1 MKTLACLLILPE
13 LKDINHVTRWEEN
26 VQWANTIYNQY
37 PYPDTSTIDIEK
49 RWALGYVAWQRL
61 IDYNKNSNIKI
72 YFVRTDYRLERD
84 SYAIENNIITVGFS
98 SSYGHI
104 LYKTLIGFKILSDFD
119 FVVRGNINTI
129 IDIFSLYEFIKPIR
143 TTNVFTSP
151 FWEGGD
157 YAFGY
162 FILLSKDIVS
172 YLANVNITDDPRW
185 LSEDTADDYELS
197 RLILKKHIQIML
209 FDCDVP
215 WTNVSAPKPIITKRN
230 KYGIRFDDM
239 DTSSTILNELK
250 IVPDSVFLYRI
261 RNLQDKQYIPVYKQI
276 IKHIWN
282 KVVKQTYSNLVVY
295 NEAGYKVPH
304 LEYERDEQ
312 LLVSHY
318 IRETDVVLE
327 LGARYGSVS
336 CIINKILK
344 NKRHQVSV
352 EPDNTVWEALERT
365 KRENKCDFLIYKGII
380 SSKNY
385 DLKLNGYGSTVDITH
400 TISNMETISS
410 TNISLPELQTTTG
423 LKFNVLVADCEGFLE
438 TFLNE
443 NTFLYDQ
450 LDLILFECDRPDV
463 CNYDKIK
470 SNLIANKFTMV
481 ENGFQCAFKK
491 LSLTE
496 CVLAVS

>member
-13 LKDINHVTRWEEN
+13 FKDSNHITRWEEN
-26 VQWANTIYNQY
+26 IQWANTVYNQY
-37 PYPDTSTIDIEK
+37 PYPDTSTIDNEK
-49 RWALGYVAWQRL
+49 RWALGFVAWQRL
-61 IDYNKNSNIKI
+61 IEYNRNPNIKV
-72 YFVRTDYRLERD
+72 YFVRTDYRLP
-84 SYAIENNIITVGFS
+84 YGTHTIENNIISVGFT

-104 LYKTLIGFKILSDFD
+104 LYKTLVGFKLLSDFD

-129 IDIFSLYEFIKPIR
+129 IDIFSLYEFLKPIR

-162 FILLSKDIVS
+162 FILLTKDIVS
-172 YLANVNITDDPRW
+172 YLASIKITDDPRW
-185 LSEDTADDYELS
+185 LTEDTADDYEMS
-197 RLILKKHIQIML
+197 RLILKKYIQIML
-209 FDCDVP
+209 VDCDCP
-215 WTNVSAPKPIITKRN
+215 WTNISNPKPIITKRN
-230 KYGIRFDDM
+230 KYGVRFDDM
-239 DTSSTILNELK
+239 DTSSTILTELK
-250 IVPDSVFLYRI
+250 SLSDSVFLYRI

-282 KVVKQTYSNLVVY
+282 KVVKQTYSDLVVY
-295 NEAGYKVPH
+295 NELGYKVPH

-318 IRETDVVLE
+318 IRDTDVVLE

-344 NKRHQVSV
+344 NKKNQVSV
-352 EPDNTVWEALERT
+352 EPDKTVWEALERT
-365 KRENKCDFLIYKGII
+365 RKENKCEFLVYKGIV
-380 SSKNY
+380 SSKQY
-385 DLKLNGYGSTVDITH
+385 ELKLNGYGSTVDITN
-400 TISNMETISS
+400 TISDMKTIQSA
-410 TNISLPELQTTTG
+410 NISLQDLESTTG

-438 TFLNE
+438 TFLDENE
-443 NTFLYDQ
+443 FLYDQ
-450 LDLILFECDRPDV
+450 LKLIIFECDRPDV

-470 SNLIANKFTMV
+470 SKLVSKNFKCL

-491 LSLTE
+491 E
-496 CVLAVS
+496 